1 MKTDSQLKQDVTN
14 ELMWEPAVNE
24 THIGVSVNN
33 GIVTLSGHVSTL
45 GEKYGA
51 EKAAKRVSGVKA
63 VADEV
68 DVKLAHHAK
77 RSDQDIATACVGALQ
92 AHISVPDDKL
102 TLVVNAGWVTVE
114 GTVDWQYQ
122 REAAESAIRYQLG
135 VRGIT
140 NAIKLSPRATV
151 ADVKDK
157 IEAAFKRSAG
167 IDASRITVEAYD
179 GKVVLR
185 GQVHSWTEKNEAQYA
200 AWAAPGVFAVE
211 NDLVVTA

>member
-14 ELMWEPAVNE
+14 ELNWEPSVTE

-33 GIVTLSGHVSTL
+33 GIVTLSGHVSTF

-51 EKAAKRVSGVKA
+51 ERAAKRVHGVKA
-63 VADEV
+63 VADEL
-68 DVKLAHHAK
+68 DVRLAHHGK
-77 RSDQDIATACVGALQ
+77 RSDEDIAAACLAALK
-92 AHISVPDDKL
+92 AHISVPDEKL
-102 TLVVNAGWVTVE
+102 RLVVNAGWVTIE
-114 GTVDWQYQ
+114 GTADWQYQ
-122 REAAESAIRYQLG
+122 REAAESAIRYLHG
-135 VRGIT
+135 VLGIT
-140 NAIKLSPRATV
+140 NSTILAPRAII

-167 IDASRITVEAYD
+167 IDASQITVEAFD

-185 GQVHSWTEKNEAQYA
+185 GQVHSWTEKNAAQYA